1 MSKDHHENI
10 LQESL
15 QKIEQQRQQRG
26 EKEEQGLEKDGGG
39 GGGVAWRKDVEEEE
53 EKCKTPTSSDH
64 KIPTIQS
71 CPPTPKKKVRV
82 NFRKRKL
89 SELQFFETTRSEEV
103 ESFFRSNSEP
113 FTVESHSIKRRCRS
127 A

>member
-10 LQESL
+10 LQETL
-15 QKIEQQRQQRG
+15 NKLEQQPQEE
-26 EKEEQGLEKDGGG
+26 EKEEEGLEKDVEE
-39 GGGVAWRKDVEEEE
+39 GVASGKDVEEEE
-53 EKCKTPTSSDH
+53 EECKTPTSSDH

-71 CPPTPKKKVRV
+71 CPPTPKKKVRA
-82 NFRKRKL
+82 NFHKRKL

-113 FTVESHSIKRRCRS
+113 FTVESRSVKRRCRS

>member
-1 MSKDHHENI
+1 MSKDRHENI

-15 QKIEQQRQQRG
+15 QIIEQQRQQHG

-39 GGGVAWRKDVEEEE
+39 AGGVASRKDVEEEE
-53 EKCKTPTSSDH
+53 CKTPTSSDH

-71 CPPTPKKKVRV
+71 CPPTPKKKLRV
-82 NFRKRKL
+82 NFHKRKL

-103 ESFFRSNSEP
+103 ESFLRSNSEP
-113 FTVESHSIKRRCRS
+113 FTVESRSFKRRCRS